1 MQNQIRSYRTVLNAV
16 KEQQRF
22 IPHILTLDCLN
33 TNVRHAYGFMAVFC
47 SMFGRKFI
55 SLILDCCT

>member
-1 MQNQIRSYRTVLNAV
+1 MQNQIRSYRTELNAV

-47 SMFGRKFI
+47 SMFG
-55 SLILDCCT
+55 